1 MNQAA
6 PSYLPRR
13 MLKLNVGYLLDG
25 GNTQHSKDMEIDL
38 PRITVAD
45 DLNAEHIT
53 GQLRVSRTK
62 EGLLVQGDLA
72 VGVQGDCYRCLTP
85 VERPIHIHIEE
96 LFARNDEMSE
106 DEAEFKI
113 HDDGQLDLAPLVRAE
128 VLIQTTIGIRCE
140 DVDACTKRMKA
151 LEDDAGIDN
160 IDPRMAILK
169 NLLDNDK

>member
-25 GNTQHSKDMEIDL
+25 GSQHSKDMEIDL
-38 PRITVAD
+38 PRVNVAD

-72 VGVQGDCYRCLTP
+72 VGVQGECYRCLTP

-96 LFARNDEMSE
+96 LYARHDEMSE
-106 DEAEFKI
+106 DEAEFQI
-113 HDDGQLDLAPLVRAE
+113 HEDGQLDLAPLIRAE
-128 VLIQTTIGIRCE
+128 VLIQTTIGIRCK
-140 DVDACTKRMKA
+140 DIDPCTERMKV

-169 NLLDNDK
+169 DLLDAYE